1 MRAGKRPRD
10 KPQDTRMGIHS
21 ADGRNRIISKSK
33 RGRAKAQKGVSVR
46 VGDAGGPNKKGE
58 VTQEAHDAV
67 VNSLKAPPDAIND
80 VALPRD
86 QRENAGEYFEML
98 RKGE

>member
-1 MRAGKRPRD
+1 M
-10 KPQDTRMGIHS
+10 
-21 ADGRNRIISKSK
+21 
-33 RGRAKAQKGVSVR
+33 KGQ
-46 VGDAGGPNKKGE
+46 

-86 QRENAGEYFEML
+86 QRENASEYFDKL